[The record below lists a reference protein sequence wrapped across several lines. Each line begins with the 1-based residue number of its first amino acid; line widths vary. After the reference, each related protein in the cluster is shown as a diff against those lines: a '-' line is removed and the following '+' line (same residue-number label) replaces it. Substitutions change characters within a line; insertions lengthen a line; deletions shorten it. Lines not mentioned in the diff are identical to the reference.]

1 MKPGAWRLLKWYT
14 PSSSDKEGKDYGGW
28 GFLKDGATPGNDA
41 VENWFELLESWFN
54 VADEPVLPP
63 SVFVAAELQRHY
75 GGHYQIISQRP
86 QGLYAFD
93 RLAQIKKLTFTSDAL
108 STSTYGFGREKWMPV
123 SPRLYRKENQSA
135 ATLALL
141 PDEDGKVLVEYEG
154 ITFKKVSALRIW
166 SQAAGIGLVSSLV
179 LSSVLFAPVWVVRMI
194 FGKLRNAGPLSVRV
208 MPLLGAAFLIVFDV
222 ALAIGLRGVI
232 TGTEVDDLTWLGT
245 PSALAITIM
254 LSSIAFALATVASL
268 YVLYRERTA
277 AMNRVVYWHSLAV
290 TAGLLGVAI
299 YYGYWGLIGVRL
311 WA

>member
-1 MKPGAWRLLKWYT
+1 
-14 PSSSDKEGKDYGGW
+14 
-28 GFLKDGATPGNDA
+28 
-41 VENWFELLESWFN
+41 
-54 VADEPVLPP
+54 
-63 SVFVAAELQRHY
+63 
-75 GGHYQIISQRP
+75 
-86 QGLYAFD
+86 
-93 RLAQIKKLTFTSDAL
+93 
-108 STSTYGFGREKWMPV
+108 MPV

-141 PDEDGKVLVEYEG
+141 PDEDGKVLVECDG
-154 ITFKKVSALRIW
+154 DTFKKVSALRIW

-179 LSSVLFAPVWVVRMI
+179 LSSALFAPLWVVRMI
-194 FGKLRNAGPLSVRV
+194 FGKLRHAGPLSVRV

-232 TGTEVDDLTWLGT
+232 TRNEVDDLTPLGT
-245 PSALAITIM
+245 PSALSITIM